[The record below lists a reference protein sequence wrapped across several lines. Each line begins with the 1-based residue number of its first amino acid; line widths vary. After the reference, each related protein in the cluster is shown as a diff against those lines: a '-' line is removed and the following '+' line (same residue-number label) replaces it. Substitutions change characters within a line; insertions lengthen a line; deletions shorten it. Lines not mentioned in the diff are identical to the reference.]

1 MFESVPMLPSEFHD
15 LGTRLRHARRMKRL
29 TLKQL
34 AQRAGCSESLVSR
47 IETNRTP
54 PSLRTLHRLAAA
66 LDTSISALFA
76 EAKEKPVAIYHSGE
90 RPTVVIEDE
99 TKNGREIR
107 LERLTPYHE
116 GHQLDGNIHVVAPG
130 ADNGGEI
137 KHSGEEIGYV
147 LSGQIELTVGGTR
160 HTLSAGD
167 SFYFRSDLLHSYRN
181 LGSETARIIWI
192 NTPPTF

>member
-1 MFESVPMLPSEFHD
+1 MLPTEFHD
-15 LGTRLRHARRMKRL
+15 LGTRLRHVRRLKRL
-29 TLKQL
+29 TLKQV
-34 AQRAGCSESLVSR
+34 AERAGCSESLVSR
-47 IETNRTP
+47 IETMRAP

-76 EAKEKPVAIYHSGE
+76 EPKEKPVAIYRSGE
-90 RPTVVIEDE
+90 RRIVVIDDE

-116 GHQLDGNIHVVAPG
+116 GHQLDGNIHVIAPG

-147 LSGQIELTVGGTR
+147 LSGQIELTVDGTR
-160 HTLSAGD
+160 YTLSAGD

-181 LGSETARIIWI
+181 TGADTARIIWI